1 MKTSKI
7 FIFLII
13 IVVGFSAFKVYQ
25 ERSIEPYQY
34 YKNKFYIESYEA
46 LTDKVNNS
54 KQETINKIFF
64 VGGGITTFLFLGFIY
79 FNSEENKKDP
89 IKILDRLKTNAIL
102 SEEEH
107 KIKIFEA
114 VEIEK
119 KNKNRIK
126 IEKEISV
133 LIKELE
139 NLKRSGII
147 TNQEFE
153 DKKNIVIEKYNA

>member
-1 MKTSKI
+1 MKTSEI

-34 YKNKFYIESYEA
+34 YKNKFYYESSEA
-46 LTDKVNNS
+46 LTTMVNNR
-54 KQETINKIFF
+54 KQEIINKIFL
-64 VGGGITTFLFLGFIY
+64 VGGGITAFLFLGFIY

-89 IKILDRLKTNAIL
+89 IKILDRLKTNSVL
-102 SEEEH
+102 SEEEY
-107 KIKIFEA
+107 KMKIFE
-114 VEIEK
+114 VTEIDK
-119 KNKNRIK
+119 KNKNTIK
-126 IEKEISV
+126 IEKEISI

-147 TNQEFE
+147 TNQEFQ
-153 DKKNIVIEKYNA
+153 DKKKIVIEKYKT